1 MKMKRITA
9 SSKNNF
15 VKDKLE
21 SILMLF
27 MINYVW
33 LKKMEKK
40 VISRLQN
47 YLRNKYNAK
56 KGAQNSFKNMI

>member
-1 MKMKRITA
+1 MKCITA
-9 SSKNNF
+9 SSKNIF
-15 VKDKLE
+15 VKDKLD

-27 MINYVW
+27 MINYVGF
-33 LKKMEKK
+33 KKKWKKK

-56 KGAQNSFKNMI
+56 KGA

>member
-9 SSKNNF
+9 SSKNSF

-47 YLRNKYNAK
+47 YLRNKYNAFHK
-56 KGAQNSFKNMI
+56 TI

>member
-1 MKMKRITA
+1 MKRITA

-27 MINYVW
+27 MINYVG

-56 KGAQNSFKNMI
+56 KGA

>member
-9 SSKNNF
+9 SSKNIF

-33 LKKMEKK
+33 LKKMEKN

-56 KGAQNSFKNMI
+56 KGA

>member
-40 VISRLQN
+40 SSHDYKTI
-47 YLRNKYNAK
+47 
-56 KGAQNSFKNMI
+56 

>member
-1 MKMKRITA
+1 MKRITA
-9 SSKNNF
+9 SSKNIF

-33 LKKMEKK
+33 LKKNGKK
-40 VISRLQN
+40 SHLTITKLF
-47 YLRNKYNAK
+47 K
-56 KGAQNSFKNMI
+56 K

>member
-9 SSKNNF
+9 SSKNIF

-56 KGAQNSFKNMI
+56 KGA